1 MPNVQVYSLFTD
13 FDINLFKA
21 GKHFKLYEK
30 FGAHKV
36 TLNGQEGIYFS
47 VWAPTAKKVSV
58 VGDFNFWRP

>member
-1 MPNVQVYSLFTD
+1 MNKTQTYSLFTD

-36 TLNGQEGIYFS
+36 TLNGQEGI
-47 VWAPTAKKVSV
+47 
-58 VGDFNFWRP
+58 